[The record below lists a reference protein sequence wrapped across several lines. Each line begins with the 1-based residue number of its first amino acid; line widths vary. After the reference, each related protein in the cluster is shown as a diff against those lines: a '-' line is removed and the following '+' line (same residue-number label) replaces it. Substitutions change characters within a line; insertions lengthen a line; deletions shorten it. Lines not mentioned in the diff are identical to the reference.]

1 MGHSGRSDRWYTR
14 VLAAALE
21 AAADAVAPCHC
32 AVCGLR
38 SNRPLEL
45 CEPCEGELPWLE
57 YACVQCALPLANGS
71 GLCGQCL
78 RRPPAFDVA
87 VAACLFSEPIAGFV
101 HALKDAGQFAMVQV
115 LVELL
120 AQAVADRVADGGR
133 PDLVIPMPL
142 HWTRRWRRG
151 FNQAGL
157 LASGLRRHPLLVD
170 LDLKIDS
177 RLCRRRR
184 PTPSQRALSA
194 AQRHRNLQDAIVCG
208 APVDGLTVAIV
219 DDVLTTG
226 ASADALAAALKR
238 AGAAQ
243 VEVWCVARTDA
254 PRR

>member
-1 MGHSGRSDRWYTR
+1 M
-14 VLAAALE
+14 LAAALE
-21 AAADAVAPCHC
+21 GAADAVAPCHC

-45 CEPCEGELPWLE
+45 CEPCERELPWLE
-57 YACVQCALPLANGS
+57 YACAQCALPLASEGT
-71 GLCGQCL
+71 LCGQCL
-78 RRPPAFDVA
+78 RRPPAFDAA
-87 VAACLFSEPIAGFV
+87 VAACLFTEPIAGFV
-101 HALKDAGQFAMVQV
+101 HALKDAGQFAMAPV

-120 AQAVADRVADGGR
+120 AQPVADRVADAGR
-133 PDLVIPMPL
+133 PDLLVPMPL

-151 FNQAGL
+151 FNQARL

-170 LDLKIDS
+170 FELKIDS
-177 RLCRRRR
+177 RLCRRLR

-194 AQRHRNLQDAIVCG
+194 TQRHRNLRDAMDCI

-226 ASADALAAALKR
+226 ASADALAAALKQ

-254 PRR
+254 KRR